1 MRLRVPALCAVLL
14 LLAGGCSRAQPD
26 PVFSRMSALSLP
38 PSGARMV
45 STGTGFFVGG
55 DGLLLTAAHLVKDCR
70 RIDIWGP
77 DGSTQDARALRADV
91 AADVAVM
98 LIEGAPRVALP
109 MARMAPPD
117 SRMLV
122 YGYPDDS
129 TRERAVLI
137 PAVGINAI
145 ARGYNPSAPPSTE
158 QLIIRATIRHGD
170 SGGPIVNEAGQV
182 VGLIHGILDRPDDVQ
197 RYYGFR
203 ANDVAVGPGLVPIL
217 RLIGG
222 LPAVAG
228 AKGTPDQAVVRVIC
242 WN

>member
-1 MRLRVPALCAVLL
+1 MRLRALALCAALL

-45 STGTGFFVGG
+45 GTGTGFFIGG
-55 DGLLLTAAHLVKDCR
+55 DGLLLTAAHLVKACR
-70 RIDIWGP
+70 RIDIWSP
-77 DGSTQDARALRADV
+77 DGSAQNARVVRADAAADV
-91 AADVAVM
+91 AAVM
-98 LIEGAPRVALP
+98 IEGAPRVVLP
-109 MARMAPPD
+109 IARMAPPD

-203 ANDVAVGPGLVPIL
+203 ANDVAVGPGLAPIL
-217 RLIGG
+217 HLIGG